1 MKSLIVILGPTG
13 VGKTDICLNLA
24 DLFHTPIIGADSRQ
38 MYADIPVCTAAPTR
52 QQMERARHYFV
63 GNLQIDDYYSAAK
76 YEEQA
81 INLISNLF
89 GTHDILLATGGSM
102 MYIDSLCYGID
113 DLPTVSTDLRQKLV
127 ERLDREGLES
137 LVAELRILDPEYYR
151 QADLKN
157 PKRVLHALEIC
168 YMTGH
173 PYSNLRT
180 GNRVRRPFNIIRIGL
195 NRERQELYGR
205 INRRVSS
212 MVENGLL
219 EEAERM
225 YPHRGLNA
233 LNTVGMK
240 ELFSWMAGEPGP
252 DGKPQTL
259 ESALDNIRR
268 NSRVY
273 SRKQMTWFK
282 RDPNTVWFHPDDSES
297 IVEYINSRIHADQT
311 V

>member
-1 MKSLIVILGPTG
+1 MKSLIIILGPTG

-38 MYADIPVCTAAPTR
+38 MYADIPVCTAAPTKE
-52 QQMERARHYFV
+52 QMERVRHYFV
-63 GNLQIDDYYSAAK
+63 GNLKIDDYYSAAK

-81 INLISNLF
+81 LELISALF
-89 GTHDILLATGGSM
+89 GSHDILLASGGSM

-113 DLPTVSTDLRQKLV
+113 DIPTVSPEIRQNLTD
-127 ERLDREGLES
+127 RLKAEGLDS
-137 LVAELRILDPEYYR
+137 LTSELKLLDPNYYR
-151 QADLKN
+151 QADLRN

-173 PYSNLRT
+173 PYSDLRT
-180 GNRVRRPFNIIRIGL
+180 GNKAKRPFNIIRIGL
-195 NRERQELYGR
+195 NRERQELYDR
-205 INRRVSS
+205 INRRVGS

-225 YPHRGLNA
+225 YPQRGLNS

-252 DGKPQTL
+252 DGRPQTL

-282 RDPNTVWFHPDDSES
+282 RNPDTVWFHPDDRSS
-297 IVEYINSRIHADQT
+297 IVEYINRRIHADKT